1 MKMTRKALA
10 MLLAVLMI
18 AALSASVPAS
28 AITVE
33 TLVNIAEGCEYTAT
47 KPYTDRTY
55 PSDYQ
60 LIDGKELTDGVKA
73 SSPYGTEWHGFYKT
87 YAEDGYF
94 YITVDLGEKVTD
106 IKRLSIQCQDNSG
119 AGISLPGE
127 VEFFA
132 GENAD
137 SLESVGKGVKDGNAT
152 YPDYALDIPDGLD
165 ASVIRVKIKPGESIF
180 FFVSEFEALVEGT
193 VEIEPTQKDMLNFL
207 YNAPLNITEDGFV
220 YGIEPGTTVETLAE
234 YINLSDNIVVKDKD
248 GNVKTSGK
256 LEMYDKIEKYFYG
269 ELIDSV
275 TVILQ
280 GDFDFNGNI
289 SQLDYL
295 QVKRALLSDT
305 QLTDMQKDAVCIAN
319 GESITQIDCLRIK
332 RQVVGVAKISDMYK
346 DPIKQYDMTLT
357 RTNNTLYTLSS
368 TYLGK
373 TLNLTFFNTSWGTW
387 NIGSWSY
394 AGATM
399 AGGGTDW
406 EYVNMIGEVGGTQDW
421 SGGNH
426 GKETLKSIT
435 FTDGTTGKVIELSN
449 GQSASIKNL
458 TIVEETELYL
468 GDPNKP
474 YANVVRKYSV
484 AGNNI
489 TLEVEFEF
497 IRDMEMGRSYTC
509 MFPVDKDYGLYADF
523 YTIDGEKIHVES
535 TPDGVKPDFS
545 GPHLGTSD
553 SMRVVL
559 YGDKQPSYK
568 FEVEVF
574 SLEDNCDYF
583 SNSDKTFLWDMNSTH
598 NKLYFSKFSSGEP
611 TLMKAG
617 TRTSTKASWTF
628 TAE

>member
-1 MKMTRKALA
+1 MKMTRKTLA

-73 SSPYGTEWHGFYKT
+73 SSLYGTEWHGFYKT

-94 YITVDLGEKVTD
+94 YITVDLGEKVAD
-106 IKRLSIQCQDNSG
+106 IKRLSIQCEGPGSG
-119 AGISLPGE
+119 INLPAE

-137 SLESVGKGVKDGNAT
+137 SLVSVGKGTKEGNAT

-165 ASVIRVKIKPGESIF
+165 ASVIRVKITPVDDTSVF
-180 FFVSEFEALVEGT
+180 VFVSEFEAFVEGT

-289 SQLDYL
+289 SL
-295 QVKRALLSDT
+295 
-305 QLTDMQKDAVCIAN
+305 IN
-319 GESITQIDCLRIK
+319 G
-332 RQVVGVAKISDMYK
+332 
-346 DPIKQYDMTLT
+346 
-357 RTNNTLYTLSS
+357 
-368 TYLGK
+368 
-373 TLNLTFFNTSWGTW
+373 
-387 NIGSWSY
+387 
-394 AGATM
+394 AG
-399 AGGGTDW
+399 
-406 EYVNMIGEVGGTQDW
+406 
-421 SGGNH
+421 
-426 GKETLKSIT
+426 
-435 FTDGTTGKVIELSN
+435 
-449 GQSASIKNL
+449 
-458 TIVEETELYL
+458 
-468 GDPNKP
+468 
-474 YANVVRKYSV
+474 
-484 AGNNI
+484 
-489 TLEVEFEF
+489 
-497 IRDMEMGRSYTC
+497 
-509 MFPVDKDYGLYADF
+509 
-523 YTIDGEKIHVES
+523 
-535 TPDGVKPDFS
+535 
-545 GPHLGTSD
+545 
-553 SMRVVL
+553 
-559 YGDKQPSYK
+559 
-568 FEVEVF
+568 
-574 SLEDNCDYF
+574 
-583 SNSDKTFLWDMNSTH
+583 
-598 NKLYFSKFSSGEP
+598 
-611 TLMKAG
+611 
-617 TRTSTKASWTF
+617 
-628 TAE
+628 